1 MSNSLIPYSF
11 TPGAKAKAQEVN
23 ANFIALAEQIEDTR
37 EFTTTQINETVEK
50 IEESNSA
57 TDNKKADKNLANTT
71 LITNCILSAPNGVV
85 ESLEDVITV
94 KEGLKVL
101 IPNGRNEDDSLK
113 SIEVEISE
121 DTALSTLKNTYK
133 NCVYVTESGCG
144 FAEAYYQTIV
154 EPQDKR
160 GVWFNHAENKT
171 YFYNT
176 EREVWDEL
184 PLCVIAFYENAEGT
198 VTNIK
203 ENKPLQLLRYNELS
217 EIFSWMA
224 PDYSKAVQKA
234 WWTQHVAQQRGW
246 VHVFSTTETAHWAE
260 IYAGTTRF
268 QLSWTRTGCQSSAAI
283 MYPVDKGEF
292 YGATGS
298 CANSHAYVHFM
309 PMKGEG

>member
-1 MSNSLIPYSF
+1 MSNPLIPYSF

-50 IEESNSA
+50 IEESSAA
-57 TDNKKADKNLANTT
+57 TDDKKADKNLANTT

-113 SIEVEISE
+113 SIEVEISA
-121 DTALSTLKNTYK
+121 DTDLSTLKNTYK

-171 YFYNT
+171 YLYNT

-217 EIFSWMA
+217 EIFSWIA
-224 PDYSKAVQKA
+224 PDYSKKVQKA
-234 WWTQHVAQQRGW
+234 WGETHIAQQRGW
-246 VHVFSTTETAHWAE
+246 IHFFSTSENQNWIHLLICSA
-260 IYAGTTRF
+260 
-268 QLSWTRTGCQSSAAI
+268 QLQLNWTRTGCQASSATMI
-283 MYPVDKGEF
+283 PIDKGDTYRA
-292 YGATGS
+292 YG
-298 CANSHAYVHFM
+298 NYFSHGTVLFIPA
-309 PMKGEG
+309 KGEC